1 MVERC
6 QSCGRTSSMEL
17 IPVQRKIGAQFICFV
32 CFKAEK
38 DAEEQKGNWKDTQ
51 KPRRFNSTEIK
62 Y

>member
-1 MVERC
+1 
-6 QSCGRTSSMEL
+6 MEL